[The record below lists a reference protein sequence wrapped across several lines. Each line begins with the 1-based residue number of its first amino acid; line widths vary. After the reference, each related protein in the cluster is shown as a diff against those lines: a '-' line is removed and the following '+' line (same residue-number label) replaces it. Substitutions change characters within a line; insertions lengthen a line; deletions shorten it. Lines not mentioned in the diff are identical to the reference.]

1 MEVFFTLWKTN
12 AKKIKKDQGLMDL
25 TNPIGSYLNSLDN
38 YLQKGGNRDV
48 KMFSEEDLKAI
59 QKSKFF
65 KNELRTFD
73 LAKVLKK
80 LSVKQADMKVK
91 LLTSKIEMGK
101 ENIVFNEVL
110 DGLIYCLSNKK
121 VSLFD
126 IQNEVMPKI
135 SHKETIG
142 EIAYN
147 LTYQETSLL
156 SNS

>member
-38 YLQKGGNRDV
+38 YLQKRDDLDV

-80 LSVKQADMKVK
+80 L
-91 LLTSKIEMGK
+91 
-101 ENIVFNEVL
+101 
-110 DGLIYCLSNKK
+110 
-121 VSLFD
+121 
-126 IQNEVMPKI
+126 
-135 SHKETIG
+135 
-142 EIAYN
+142 
-147 LTYQETSLL
+147 
-156 SNS
+156 